1 MTRDDIIASLV
12 AELAPVRRLRSAD
25 TRASMWAGLATVCIG
40 LGCYCLGTRAD
51 LPRKLLDVN
60 YFAESAALLAM
71 AALAARD
78 VFHVSVPGA
87 ARSPGL
93 RIAPA
98 IAGLI
103 WIMLLV
109 LRWLAGPREIASSW
123 TAGLPCV
130 ARIAGLALVP
140 AVAIVAMLRR
150 AAPAMQRRTGLL
162 SFVAAAALGVAGTQL
177 ICAKDESPHV
187 LLWHAGPLAL
197 AALIGFAVGRSLLA
211 PASNWRRSS
220 ECH

>member
-25 TRASMWAGLATVCIG
+25 TRASLWAGLAIVCIS

-51 LPRKLLDVN
+51 LPRKLLDVH
-60 YFAESAALLAM
+60 YLAESAALLAM

-78 VFHVSVPGA
+78 VFHASVPGS

-93 RIAPA
+93 RTAPA
-98 IAGLI
+98 IAGLV
-103 WIMLLV
+103 WIVLVV
-109 LRWLAGPREIASSW
+109 LRWLAGPREFASSW
-123 TAGLPCV
+123 AAGLPCV

-150 AAPAMQRRTGLL
+150 GAPAMQRRTGLL
-162 SFVAAAALGVAGTQL
+162 SFVAAAALGVAGAQL
-177 ICAKDESPHV
+177 LCARDESAHV
-187 LLWHAGPLAL
+187 LIWHAGPLAL
-197 AALIGFAVGRSLLA
+197 AALIGFAVGRPLLT
-211 PASNWRRSS
+211 PASSWRRPSG
-220 ECH
+220 